1 MKNKQLLGSLLLVV
15 TAMIWGTAFVFQRVG
30 MEHIEP
36 VTFTAVRMAVAGVFI
51 GLFSKAAD
59 LRKRKE
65 EKNDVKN
72 KKDTLLGGILCGIFL
87 SLASIAQQMG
97 IVYTS
102 AGKAG
107 FITSLYILLVPVI
120 NLLIFRQK
128 SSLRI
133 WCGVILGI
141 VGMYLLCVKEDFSV
155 TYGDILIAVCALLFS
170 GHILCC
176 DRFSKRAEPLKLSF
190 VQFVTTAVISAAAA
204 FIVETPTWEKVFSA
218 VIPILYCGV
227 VSGGIGY
234 TLQMVAQKY
243 TKPTAASLLMSL
255 ESVFAVLAGTLL
267 LGERMSVQE
276 LFGCIIMFAAIVWV
290 QIPLPK
296 KK

>member
-141 VGMYLLCVKEDFSV
+141 VGMYLLCVKEDFSI

-234 TLQMVAQKY
+234 TLQMFAQKY

>member
-1 MKNKQLLGSLLLVV
+1 M
-15 TAMIWGTAFVFQRVG
+15 
-30 MEHIEP
+30 
-36 VTFTAVRMAVAGVFI
+36 
-51 GLFSKAAD
+51 
-59 LRKRKE
+59 
-65 EKNDVKN
+65 
-72 KKDTLLGGILCGIFL
+72 
-87 SLASIAQQMG
+87 
-97 IVYTS
+97 
-102 AGKAG
+102 
-107 FITSLYILLVPVI
+107 
-120 NLLIFRQK
+120 
-128 SSLRI
+128 
-133 WCGVILGI
+133 GI

>member
-141 VGMYLLCVKEDFSV
+141 VGMYLLCVKEDFSI

>member
-51 GLFSKAAD
+51 GLFSKTAD

-141 VGMYLLCVKEDFSV
+141 VGMYLLCVKEDFSI